1 MKKSWIQKSVSLIL
15 CLLLSLSA
23 FALSAAAAEPNVKT
37 VAYIDENGE
46 PQTARATV
54 ITPDQTTYGA
64 AGETN
69 WYVIEGEA
77 ESSNT
82 IMTFDAV
89 SNFILA
95 DNAAW
100 TITNTSSFNIIGTAG
115 SLNFFAQKNGSGSL
129 TLSNRLFTDSGNVAI
144 YGGTITTP
152 AVQANMS
159 SGTVFVYDGVI
170 RTESFYSK
178 DLLVAGGEVHTQTTN
193 CKGTVTV
200 SNGTVEALQPNSGYM
215 ALISEGDLV
224 ISGGEVTSSG
234 AFGLR
239 SNTGS
244 VTITGGTVVAE
255 GTSMGISGRAG
266 ISISGGTVT
275 ATGTNTMGLISG
287 GPITI
292 TGGTVNATGRTFGVY
307 PNAEGAVV
315 TLGADRPGSSYTFSS
330 FLPGAVVS
338 VKQGQTLTDGEADYS
353 GELTDEQVA
362 ALAGKTLVCKH
373 AWSWVIDSEAGCGEA
388 GVKHEVC
395 ASCGATQ
402 NKNTVIPA
410 TGAHITNLVNAKEAT
425 ATEDGYTG
433 DEVCTVCGQT
443 IKTGETI
450 PATGEPTP
458 DEPADEPA
466 NEESRPA
473 KGDFFSKLF
482 AWLIELFRMFTRWVQ
497 K

>member
-46 PQTARATV
+46 PQTAQATV

-200 SNGTVEALQPNSGYM
+200 SNGTVEALQPNSGYT

-275 ATGTNTMGLISG
+275 ATGTNTMGLFSG

-292 TGGTVNATGRTFGVY
+292 TGGTVNATGGIFGVY
-307 PNAEGAVV
+307 PNEEDGVV

-330 FLPGAVVS
+330 FLPGAAVS
-338 VKQGQTLTDGEADYS
+338 VKEGQTLTDGEADYS

-410 TGAHITNLVNAKEAT
+410 TGAHITNIVNAKEAT

-458 DEPADEPA
+458 DEPA